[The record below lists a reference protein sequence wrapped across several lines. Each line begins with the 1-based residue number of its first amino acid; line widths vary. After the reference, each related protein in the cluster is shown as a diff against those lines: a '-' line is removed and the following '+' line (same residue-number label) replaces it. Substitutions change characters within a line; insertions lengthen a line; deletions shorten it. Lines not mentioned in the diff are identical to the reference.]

1 VADNPPVRRIS
12 SPVVLATAL
21 AVTWGVVF
29 FVWSAADFGSSC
41 GLSTEQPNGVPF
53 AIFVSTSAVLVG
65 IYAAFGKG
73 RWPTVLAWSL
83 FGAAVACVVI
93 FVAILIF
100 GFSRHCFD

>member
-12 SPVVLATAL
+12 SPLVPATAL

-41 GLSTEQPNGVPF
+41 GLSTEQPNGVPV
-53 AIFVSTSAVLVG
+53 AIFVSTSAVLIG
-65 IYAAFGKG
+65 IYAAIRNR
-73 RWPTVLAWSL
+73 RWPTVVAWSL

-93 FVAILIF
+93 FGAMLIF
-100 GFSRHCFD
+100 AFSRHCFD